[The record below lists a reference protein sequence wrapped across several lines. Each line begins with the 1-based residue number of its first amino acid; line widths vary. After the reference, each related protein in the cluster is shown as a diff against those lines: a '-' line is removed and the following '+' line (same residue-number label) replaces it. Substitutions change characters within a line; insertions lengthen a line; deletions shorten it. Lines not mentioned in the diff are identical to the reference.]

1 MPYVVTESC
10 IKCKYMDCC
19 EVCPVDCFYEGDNM
33 LVINPDE
40 CIDCG
45 VCEPECPAEA
55 ILPDSDDKAA
65 KWTKLNEEFSE
76 KWPNIVKKGSLQ
88 LMEINLKMKK
98 INLINISQKK
108 PGARFGRVK

>member
-19 EVCPVDCFYEGDNM
+19 EVCPVDCFYEGENM

-55 ILPDSDDKAA
+55 IIPDSDSNSEKWA
-65 KWTKLNEEFSE
+65 KINEDYSS
-76 KWPNIVKKGSLQ
+76 KWPNIVRKGVPPADGK
-88 LMEINLKMKK
+88 EFE
-98 INLINISQKK
+98 NIDDKFNKYFSEK
-108 PGARFGRVK
+108 PGKGTDD